1 MKPWGTWGNLAC
13 MFGRHHQIVGG
24 NGRVA
29 LPLEGHDFLA
39 ETLEELAIVEE
50 REYCELAVRRGG
62 FGFAGCDRWGVCQ
75 SVSSRSRRRLRR
87 RIRLRLLRIAR

>member
-1 MKPWGTWGNLAC
+1 MEPLGTWGNPVC
-13 MFGRHHQIVGG
+13 RFGRRRQIVGG
-24 NGRVA
+24 NGKVA
-29 LPLEGHDFLA
+29 SALEGRDFLA